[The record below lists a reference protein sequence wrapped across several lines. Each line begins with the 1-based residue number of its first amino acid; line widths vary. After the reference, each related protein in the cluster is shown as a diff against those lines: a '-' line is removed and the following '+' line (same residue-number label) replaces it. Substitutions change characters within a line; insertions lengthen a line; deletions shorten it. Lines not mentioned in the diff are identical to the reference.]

1 MSSLL
6 SAHRFCYNKWGRKE
20 QGETVTHTLYTLEK
34 QPTCLKMLPLSIMQ
48 ISSYMIGK
56 CGGMTS
62 VKCKNLWFKSNSA
75 KAKELKGGSGMIIFS
90 LGKVKAPSALFFLK
104 IKVKCLQGIEVV
116 DTQVLTIQVLQHF
129 SISEIFFIVQ

>member
-1 MSSLL
+1 
-6 SAHRFCYNKWGRKE
+6 
-20 QGETVTHTLYTLEK
+20 
-34 QPTCLKMLPLSIMQ
+34 MLPLSIMQ

-75 KAKELKGGSGMIIFS
+75 KAKELKGGSGMIIFNRKS
-90 LGKVKAPSALFFLK
+90 KSPFSFIFLK